1 MRDND
6 NTRPNDLT
14 IDGDIFMVLVNAEG
28 QHSLWPARKE
38 IPEGWSCI
46 GSPAPKADCLI
57 FVEGNW
63 TDMRPRSLRQAME
76 FGRTNSAPRS

>member
-1 MRDND
+1 MRNND
-6 NTRPNDLT
+6 NARPNDLT
-14 IDGDIFMVLVNAEG
+14 IDGDIFTVLVNAEG
-28 QHSLWPARKE
+28 QHSLWPPGKE

-57 FVEGNW
+57 FVEANW

-76 FGRTNSAPRS
+76 RESAEPSART